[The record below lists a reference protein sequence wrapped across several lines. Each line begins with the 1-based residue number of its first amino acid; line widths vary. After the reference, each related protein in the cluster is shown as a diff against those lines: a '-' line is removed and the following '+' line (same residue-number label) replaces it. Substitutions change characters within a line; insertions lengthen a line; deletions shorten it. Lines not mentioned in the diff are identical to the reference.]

1 MNAKEKKPSKK
12 FHLAS
17 KLLKQLQYV
26 TQMLIC
32 YFIIYRN
39 EDKYSIFHITPHI
52 NLIYLSLP
60 SRFDM
65 AYDMKIPMYQLIY
78 HIFKA
83 H

>member
-1 MNAKEKKPSKK
+1 MPLGEEFQSLVKCFMNAKEKKPSKK

-39 EDKYSIFHITPHI
+39 ED
-52 NLIYLSLP
+52 NVNG
-60 SRFDM
+60 FDSYFN
-65 AYDMKIPMYQLIY
+65 YDMKSN
-78 HIFKA
+78 
-83 H
+83 

>member
-1 MNAKEKKPSKK
+1 MSEILIQNSTMIKERNIKMSDHMNAKEKKPSKK

-39 EDKYSIFHITPHI
+39 ED
-52 NLIYLSLP
+52 NVN
-60 SRFDM
+60 
-65 AYDMKIPMYQLIY
+65 YDMKSN
-78 HIFKA
+78 
-83 H
+83 